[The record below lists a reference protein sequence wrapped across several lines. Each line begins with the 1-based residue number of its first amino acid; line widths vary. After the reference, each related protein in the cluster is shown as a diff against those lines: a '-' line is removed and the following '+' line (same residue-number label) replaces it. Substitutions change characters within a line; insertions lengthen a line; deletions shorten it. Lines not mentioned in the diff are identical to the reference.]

1 MEKYTR
7 CVCVCVNVY
16 KINDPIAE
24 ENFTQYPITE
34 NAGIIPERQLNL
46 DRCIQS
52 EQAWWQ
58 IQLLLIKKKKGSKNE
73 IGIIATSV
81 KVVV

>member
-1 MEKYTR
+1 MARPYQCSSVHSGAQLCKWMEKYTR

-58 IQLLLIKKKKGSKNE
+58 IQLLLI
-73 IGIIATSV
+73 
-81 KVVV
+81 